1 MLTYTNTLIHHL
13 LKAGQGI
20 TDSNWNN
27 NNLSLVVFR
36 VSDLLRAKLQC
47 NESSFISLL
56 KTMYLL
62 DSDSQMKD
70 KFKLVRIKSK
80 LDDPANNIMINYLF
94 MGKVQCE
101 LQLSIQEPKGKAKNY
116 YTFSHFVYELTR
128 GKFGAIAEC
137 AIMISQLDPM
147 IASCANNY
155 YVEKKG
161 TKIISME
168 EEKERVE

>member
-1 MLTYTNTLIHHL
+1 MERYASTRTIASKINAVLTSYMLTYTNTLIHHL
-13 LKAGQGI
+13 LKAGQQI
-20 TDSNWNN
+20 STNENDRNVN
-27 NNLSLVVFR
+27 LVVFR

-47 NESSFISLL
+47 SENSFISLL
-56 KTMYLL
+56 ETLYLL
-62 DSDSQMKD
+62 DNDDRMKG
-70 KFKLVRIKSK
+70 KFKLIRIKSK

-128 GKFGAIAEC
+128 GKFGCIAEC

-147 IASCANNY
+147 ISAC
-155 YVEKKG
+155 
-161 TKIISME
+161 
-168 EEKERVE
+168 R